1 MNHPHRYKMRFA
13 MPVFAVLAA
22 LALGAIV
29 RFLWNAILPALLN
42 VNPIS
47 YWQSVG
53 LLVLC
58 RILFGNFGGSKGGG
72 PRRWGNW
79 EKFKDNDFGD
89 QPFGPQWRNKWRE
102 MSAEDRIKFRQQMRN
117 RCGKPPEDE

>member
-1 MNHPHRYKMRFA
+1 MNQPHRYKMRFA

-42 VNPIS
+42 VNTIS
-47 YWQSVG
+47 YWQAVG

-58 RILFGNFGGSKGGG
+58 RVLFGNFGGPKGGG

-79 EKFKDNDFGD
+79 EKFKDPDSGE
-89 QPFGPQWRNKWRE
+89 QSFGPQWRNKWRE
-102 MSAEDRIKFRQQMRN
+102 MSAEDRLKFRQEIRN
-117 RCGKPPEDE
+117 RCGKPPENE

>member
-58 RILFGNFGGSKGGG
+58 RMQKASRGRINTKRARPQAGLFYFFKSIKVILDSIRRSYCTSKT
-72 PRRWGNW
+72 
-79 EKFKDNDFGD
+79 
-89 QPFGPQWRNKWRE
+89 
-102 MSAEDRIKFRQQMRN
+102 
-117 RCGKPPEDE
+117 